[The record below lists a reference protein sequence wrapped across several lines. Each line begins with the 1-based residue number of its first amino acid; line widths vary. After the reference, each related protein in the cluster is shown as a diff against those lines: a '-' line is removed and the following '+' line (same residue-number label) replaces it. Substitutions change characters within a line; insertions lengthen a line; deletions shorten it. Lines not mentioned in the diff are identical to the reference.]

1 MESFIDN
8 FIKNVKDPIKFINE
22 LHRKLEGLYNDL
34 EEVGAG
40 TYINQH
46 SQSAQ
51 MIKTILEWMEG
62 YKG

>member
-1 MESFIDN
+1 MKDFTGDFTET
-8 FIKNVKDPIKFINE
+8 IKNPYKFINE

-51 MIKTILEWMEG
+51 MIRTILEWMEG
-62 YKG
+62 YRN

>member
-40 TYINQH
+40 AYINQH